1 MRYGQNMGKRGWN
14 VADDQCRDDESM
26 HNEAYANMKEVVNE
40 ETCVNKEEVINDVLK
55 NTLAGAT
62 LKDALF

>member
-1 MRYGQNMGKRGWN
+1 
-14 VADDQCRDDESM
+14 M

-55 NTLAGAT
+55 NMLAGAT